1 MTGTA
6 MTESEEFHQIYKL
19 DVVEIPSNRGLAR
32 IDRTDRI
39 YRNETAKFAKRNCET
54 SSRTL

>member
-19 DVVEIPSNRGLAR
+19 DVVEIPPNRQISAKICPIGFTAPK
-32 IDRTDRI
+32 
-39 YRNETAKFAKRNCET
+39 TAK
-54 SSRTL
+54 